1 MSQEITTAMVDMFS
15 ANVMHLVQQEGTRL
29 LPYCRMESFN
39 GESKFFDRI
48 GLATAKR
55 KEGRHSDVIYED
67 IPHSRRQVVTEDF
80 YAADMVDKEDKL
92 RIIMNPES
100 EYTRAIGMALGRQID
115 EEIIVGALGSAYGGK
130 KGTVAIVIPDTQ
142 KLACVNAGATAFS
155 GLNIQALRRV
165 RKKFKQNEAIS
176 KGGKLIWAQAA
187 QQADDLL
194 GSTDVTSSD
203 FNSVRA
209 LVNGEADSFM
219 GFKFVEL
226 ELLPFN
232 AANVTF
238 ELASGAINVVNDGTV
253 LAGEGRRCIAFTE
266 KSAILCALPSK
277 VNGRISEMPEKHY
290 SHQVYGSMTVGSTRM
305 EEEQLMEIFCK
316 EV

>member
-1 MSQEITTAMVDMFS
+1 MSQQITTAMVDMFS

-48 GLATAKR
+48 GAAIAKR
-55 KEGRHSDVIYED
+55 KEGRHSDVVYED
-67 IPHSRRQVVTEDF
+67 IPHSRRQLVTEDF
-80 YAADMVDKEDKL
+80 YSADLVDKEDKL

-100 EYTRAIGMALGRQID
+100 EYARAIGMALGRQID
-115 EEIIVGALGSAYGGK
+115 EEIITGALGSAYGGK
-130 KGTVAIVIPDTQ
+130 KGTVAIAIPDTQ
-142 KLACVNAGATAFS
+142 KLVATDGVAHT
-155 GLNIQALRRV
+155 GLNILTLRRV
-165 RKKFKQNEAIS
+165 RKKFKQNEAIR

-194 GSTDVTSSD
+194 GSTEVTSAD

-209 LVNGEADSFM
+209 LVNGETDTFM
-219 GFKFVEL
+219 GFTFVEL

-232 AANVTF
+232 AAAVTF
-238 ELASGAINVVNDGTV
+238 ELASGQVNVVNDGTV
-253 LAGEGRRCIAFTE
+253 ALGEGRRCIAFIS

-277 VNGRISEMPEKHY
+277 VNGRISEIPNKHY

-305 EEEQLMEIFCK
+305 EEEQLMEIYCK